1 MLTYLLMNI
10 CFMLMVFYAL
20 LMLLTFATYLCISI
34 YAYSLLCLLMHAYV
48 GYLFAYG
55 LYYQQR
61 NFLLRLWARE
71 EREVFRG
78 GFMYI
83 RGLILPLSIFLFFLP
98 DATSCIISLIQLC
111 FQSLSLLVSPPLPQV

>member
-1 MLTYLLMNI
+1 
-10 CFMLMVFYAL
+10 
-20 LMLLTFATYLCISI
+20 
-34 YAYSLLCLLMHAYV
+34 MHAYV

-55 LYYQQR
+55 LYYQRR

-83 RGLILPLSIFLFFLP
+83 RGLILPLSVFLFFLP
-98 DATSCIISLIQLC
+98 HATSCIISLIQFC
-111 FQSLSLLVSPPLPQV
+111 FQSLPLLVSPPLPQVQA